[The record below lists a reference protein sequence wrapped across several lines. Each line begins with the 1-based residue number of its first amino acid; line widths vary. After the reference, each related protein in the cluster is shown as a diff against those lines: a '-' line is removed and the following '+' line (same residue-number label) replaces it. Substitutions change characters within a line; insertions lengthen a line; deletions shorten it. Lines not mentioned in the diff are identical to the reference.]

1 MSKKAKIWSIIA
13 AVVTGGVA
21 IGIYSMSPLSEAALS
36 QN

>member
-21 IGIYSMSPLSEAALS
+21 IGIYSMSPLSEAAMTT
-36 QN
+36 N